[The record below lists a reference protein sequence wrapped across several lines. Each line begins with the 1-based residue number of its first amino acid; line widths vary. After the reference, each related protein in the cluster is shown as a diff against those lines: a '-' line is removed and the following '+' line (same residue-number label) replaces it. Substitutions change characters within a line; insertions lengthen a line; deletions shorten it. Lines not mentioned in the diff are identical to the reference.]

1 MGATYKGHRLKLAKH
16 PCRAQVSENGQLVT
30 CLDMFRIV
38 KLKGAYRNGK
48 RAQRIVTC
56 AMHNH
61 RVQGKQAEV
70 WR

>member
-1 MGATYKGHRLKLAKH
+1 MSAKLNGKVLKLAKH
-16 PCRAQVSENGQLVT
+16 PCRAKVSENGVLVT

-38 KLKGAYRNGK
+38 RKKGAYRNGSK
-48 RAQRIVTC
+48 PRTIVTC
-56 AMHNH
+56 ASHNH